1 MAAMVRTVFFCAALL
16 GIALSLSAC
25 ETTNEDEWTGGAVK
39 PFDQAERTCEEQ
51 AARIA
56 DDTERPVFFTGC
68 MRALGW
74 TRRAVA
80 D

>member
-1 MAAMVRTVFFCAALL
+1 MVRTVFFCAALL

-25 ETTNEDEWTGGAVK
+25 ETTNEDEWTGGARK

-51 AARIA
+51 ADRIA
-56 DDTERPVFFTGC
+56 EASGRPAFFTEC
-68 MRALGW
+68 MRAFGW
-74 TRRAVA
+74 TRRSDA

>member
-1 MAAMVRTVFFCAALL
+1 MAAMKRTILFATLLL
-16 GIALSLSAC
+16 GAALSLAGC
-25 ETTNEDEWTGGAVK
+25 ETTGEDRWTGGARK

-56 DDTERPVFFTGC
+56 EESERPAFFSGC
-68 MRALGW
+68 MRAFGW
-74 TRRAVA
+74 TRRERA